1 MKTKHINKKNI
12 GLLCGSFLLAATLL
26 AGCAQDDGNY
36 DYLLKVRAKDMKQ
49 YQEFV
54 LNKLGEIDSLASIE
68 STFVMSEIKQTYGVH
83 I

>member
-1 MKTKHINKKNI
+1 
-12 GLLCGSFLLAATLL
+12 
-26 AGCAQDDGNY
+26 
-36 DYLLKVRAKDMKQ
+36 MKQ

>member
-1 MKTKHINKKNI
+1 MSKKSLRVKK
-12 GLLCGSFLLAATLL
+12 LLLVVQVVL
-26 AGCAQDDGNY
+26 
-36 DYLLKVRAKDMKQ
+36 YLLKVRARDMKQ

-54 LNKLGEIDSLASIE
+54 LNKLGEIESLASIE